1 VKNCVAIGLSSGFV
15 EPLESTG
22 IFFIQHGIEQL
33 LNRFPGHRHNEE
45 NVKAYNRAIANCIDG
60 VREFLTLHYV
70 AGTRQ
75 DTPFWK
81 ATKHDLVL
89 PNGLADRLDL
99 WKHELPTK
107 RTIFQEEHG
116 FTDYSYS
123 VMLLGL
129 GHRPQYSLA
138 ALDYVSPTHALLAF
152 DKIRRKA
159 EHLTRTL
166 PSTYEYLCFKRAQ
179 TTLFAMA

>member
-1 VKNCVAIGLSSGFV
+1 
-15 EPLESTG
+15 
-22 IFFIQHGIEQL
+22 
-33 LNRFPGHRHNEE
+33 
-45 NVKAYNRAIANCIDG
+45 
-60 VREFLTLHYV
+60 V

-75 DTPFWK
+75 DTSFWK
-81 ATKHDLVL
+81 ATKRDLVM
-89 PNGLADRLDL
+89 PNGLADRLKL

-179 TTLFAMA
+179 TSSFAMA